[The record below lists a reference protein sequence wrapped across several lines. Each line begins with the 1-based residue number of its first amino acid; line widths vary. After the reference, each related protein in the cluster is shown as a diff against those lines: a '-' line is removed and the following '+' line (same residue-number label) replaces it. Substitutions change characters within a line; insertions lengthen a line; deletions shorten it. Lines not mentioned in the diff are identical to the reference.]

1 MSSRSQAVRSA
12 SSLMVLTLGSRL
24 LGFVRI
30 GVIAA
35 VFGASGRADVLNLVF
50 NIPNNL
56 RKLLAEGALSAAFV
70 PSLVRVRETSADAAK
85 HLVREIIGFQIVA
98 LMPLLL
104 IALVA
109 PHWITNLILDFPEV
123 ERRLLSAELFR
134 YLAHYVLLISI
145 AAVAMATLNAEGRF
159 AIPGSAPLLFSVSV
173 ISSIVIFADR
183 LGIFSVAIGVLLGGV
198 LQIVVQLPSLR
209 RLDYRLVPSFRFRD
223 PTFRAVIRTWLPIV
237 ATSSA
242 FAINQQVALYFA
254 SGLADGSGSA
264 LTNAIV
270 FWQLPL
276 GVISASVTT
285 VVFPALSRAA
295 ARSDAAE
302 TSRLLQG
309 SAYALV
315 LLLVPAGV
323 GLAVLSREI
332 IAVGLQRGAF
342 GLSDTLLAARVLRFY
357 GPGLAFV
364 GLFTL
369 AQRARFAAGDTR
381 GPFCVASVTVAVDIA
396 LSLWLKDTELGVA
409 GLALASSCSY
419 GLGSLALLRLSRVK
433 ALWRRIAL
441 GFVQAGVATG
451 AAAGAVV
458 AVRAL
463 YTQIGVAPDWWTN
476 GSTVASFGLLL
487 GPALAALLTIAA
499 VYRVLG
505 IRLRGIS
512 SREVMR

>member
-1 MSSRSQAVRSA
+1 
-12 SSLMVLTLGSRL
+12 MVLTLSSRL

-30 GVIAA
+30 GIIAA
-35 VFGASGRADVLNLVF
+35 IFGASGSADVLNLVF

-70 PSLVRVRETSADAAK
+70 PSLVRAREVSTKAAGN
-85 HLVREIIGFQIVA
+85 LVREIVGFQIVA
-98 LMPLLL
+98 LLPFL
-104 IALVA
+104 LVA
-109 PHWITNLILDFPEV
+109 LFAPQWVTNLILDFSEP
-123 ERRLLSAELFR
+123 ERRLLAAELFR
-134 YLAHYVLLISI
+134 YLAHYVLLVSI

-159 AIPGSAPLLFSVSV
+159 ALPGAAPLLFSVAM
-173 ISSIVIFADR
+173 IGSILVSADH
-183 LGIFSVAIGVLLGGV
+183 LGIFSVAVGVVLGGL
-198 LQIVVQLPSLR
+198 LQIVVQVPSLR
-209 RLDYRLVPSFRFRD
+209 RLGYRLMPSFHFRD
-223 PTFRAVIRTWLPIV
+223 PAFRVTIRAWVPIV

-276 GVISASVTT
+276 GVLSASVTT

-295 ARSDAAE
+295 ARSDEAE
-302 TSRLLQG
+302 TARLLQG

-342 GLSDTLLAARVLRFY
+342 ELKDTLLAARVLRFY
-357 GPGLAFV
+357 GPGLVSV

-369 AQRARFAAGDTR
+369 AQRAQFAKGNTR
-381 GPFCVASVTVAVDIA
+381 GPVFVATATVAVDIA

-409 GLALASSCSY
+409 GLALAGSCAYSLGSIVLLRQARVPAIWRRIAVGFAQA
-419 GLGSLALLRLSRVK
+419 GLATGAAVAAVAVLRRLYAYIGIAPNWWAAGSTLTSLALLLVAAIV
-433 ALWRRIAL
+433 AL
-441 GFVQAGVATG
+441 T
-451 AAAGAVV
+451 
-458 AVRAL
+458 
-463 YTQIGVAPDWWTN
+463 
-476 GSTVASFGLLL
+476 
-487 GPALAALLTIAA
+487 TIVI
-499 VYRVLG
+499 VYRVIG
-505 IRLRGIS
+505 VRMRTIS
-512 SREVMR
+512 SREV